1 MLAAGII
8 QGPEARIDDKPLL
21 SGQGPEDI
29 PTACR
34 DRSRRYPEASKFN
47 PEKKLGFSGSD
58 RNHGV

>member
-8 QGPEARIDDKPLL
+8 QGPEARIDDKPSV

-34 DRSRRYPEASKFN
+34 DRSRRYPEAIKFD
-47 PEKKLGFSGSD
+47 PEKKLGSSGSGRD
-58 RNHGV
+58 HGA